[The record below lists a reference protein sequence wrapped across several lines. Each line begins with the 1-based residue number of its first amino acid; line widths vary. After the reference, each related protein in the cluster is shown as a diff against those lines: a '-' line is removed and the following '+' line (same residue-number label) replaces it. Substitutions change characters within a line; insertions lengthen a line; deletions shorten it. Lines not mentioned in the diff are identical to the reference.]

1 MRDQHESVK
10 HDAKEAKNKESAPLA
25 PAAPEKKY
33 GFVSVAA
40 GEGLE
45 NLFKELGT
53 DVIVSGGQTMN
64 PSTDDILKAVEATPS
79 EYVFVLP
86 NNKNIIMPAEQAVPL
101 STKKVIVIPTRTS
114 PPGSTAMISFDPD
127 QDSEANAIEMTE
139 ACKRVSTGSVTFA
152 ARDSQFDG
160 HNIKEGELLAL
171 NNGKIAFTDKN
182 DALAKCVAKLTKQ
195 LCTRETAFIT
205 LIYGCDVSPSKAER
219 VLKEVKEKVSKDIEI
234 SLVKGDQPVYY
245 FLISVE

>member
-1 MRDQHESVK
+1 M
-10 HDAKEAKNKESAPLA
+10 A
-25 PAAPEKKY
+25 
-33 GFVSVAA
+33 
-40 GEGLE
+40 
-45 NLFKELGT
+45 
-53 DVIVSGGQTMN
+53 
-64 PSTDDILKAVEATPS
+64 
-79 EYVFVLP
+79 
-86 NNKNIIMPAEQAVPL
+86 
-101 STKKVIVIPTRTS
+101 
-114 PPGSTAMISFDPD
+114 
-127 QDSEANAIEMTE
+127 E

-195 LCTRETAFIT
+195 LCTKETAFIT
-205 LIYGCDVSPSKAER
+205 LIYGCDVSSSKAEQ

-234 SLVKGDQPVYY
+234 NLVKGDQPVYY